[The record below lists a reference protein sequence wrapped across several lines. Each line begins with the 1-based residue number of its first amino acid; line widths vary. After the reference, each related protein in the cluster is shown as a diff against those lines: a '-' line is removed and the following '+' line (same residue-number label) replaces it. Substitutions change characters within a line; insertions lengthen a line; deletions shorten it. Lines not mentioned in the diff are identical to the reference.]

1 MSAGRVTRFEASVTV
16 PLPAEV
22 VADYVLDW
30 GNDPQWRAQ
39 VRRFTC
45 APPGRSVPGQ
55 ILWEELGF
63 AGLTFRTRTVVGRTS
78 PLSASYDGGS
88 GAVLVTGTRRVS
100 PLDEGRCEVTAT
112 THIRLVGALR
122 PFAPVLTPSYR
133 RADRADLL
141 ALPGVL
147 AEHLSRPDDRVRP

>member
-1 MSAGRVTRFEASVTV
+1 MRV

-30 GNDPQWRAQ
+30 SNDPQWRAQ

-45 APPGRSVPGQ
+45 EPPGRAVPGQ

-100 PLDEGRCEVTAT
+100 PLDEGRSEVTTT

-147 AEHLSRPDDRVRP
+147 AEHLSRRDDRVRP